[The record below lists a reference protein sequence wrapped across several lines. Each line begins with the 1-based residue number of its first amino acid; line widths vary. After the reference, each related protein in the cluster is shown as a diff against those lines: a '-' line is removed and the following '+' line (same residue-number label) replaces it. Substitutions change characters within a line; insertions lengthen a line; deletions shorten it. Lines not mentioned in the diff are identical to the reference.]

1 MAPGEVLN
9 DVWTQGDLEF
19 VYVQVCM
26 HALVPVF
33 PCPVKLAAFTACAL
47 AQVDECPVSMCGCLG
62 DVDECCQS
70 LLTVNFADTNCLDAV
85 AFLLAR
91 DLFALL
97 AHVHT

>member
-1 MAPGEVLN
+1 MDTRRPGICIC
-9 DVWTQGDLEF
+9 TG
-19 VYVQVCM
+19 M
-26 HALVPVF
+26 HACIGACVF
-33 PCPVKLAAFTACAL
+33 PCPVELAAFTACAL

-97 AHVHT
+97 VHI